1 MKNKKKSWDDVT
13 IAMWQEINQI
23 ETESEITRQ
32 IEQISILT
40 DSDSEEIRSMPMSKF
55 NKLRQELIF
64 LSQKPSANVITTFE
78 IEGKEYGIIPQMD
91 FISTGE
97 WMDAENWK
105 DNPVDNIHLYA
116 ALVYRPI
123 IKREGD
129 FYEIEPHKSSGF
141 MERAELFRN
150 NLSIT
155 TIHGAVLFFSSFVI
169 GFMPILEDYF
179 NNSQMEES

>member
-1 MKNKKKSWDDVT
+1 MKNNKTSWDDVT
-13 IAMWQEINQI
+13 IAMWQELNSI
-23 ETESEITRQ
+23 ETQSEITRQ

-40 DSDSEEIRSMPMSKF
+40 DTDSEEIRSMPMNKF
-55 NKLRQELIF
+55 NELRNELVF
-64 LSQKPSANVITTFE
+64 LSQKPTANVTTTFE
-78 IEGKEYGIIPQMD
+78 IEGKEFGIIPQLD

-105 DNPVDNIHLYA
+105 ENPVDNIHLYA

-123 IKREGD
+123 TKKDGD
-129 FYEIEPHKSSGF
+129 VYEIEPHKSAGF
-141 MERAELFRN
+141 MERAELFKN
-150 NLSIT
+150 TLSIT

-179 NNSQMEES
+179 NQDTTVQN